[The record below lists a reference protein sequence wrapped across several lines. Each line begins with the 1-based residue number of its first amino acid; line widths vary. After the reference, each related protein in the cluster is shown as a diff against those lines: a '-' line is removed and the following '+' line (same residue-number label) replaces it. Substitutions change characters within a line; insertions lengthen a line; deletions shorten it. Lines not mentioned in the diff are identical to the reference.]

1 MTPVTEL
8 SDRATVLILQELAE
22 DLTRPAEITTPE
34 EAWLA
39 ISAVLAAGGHDDA
52 IARPESADEALAA
65 ARRLLDHVAADGDV
79 APVVEPLI
87 EDPPAD
93 EQLAV
98 ETVVVTVVVVAA
110 AIAFLQTKISFKVQ
124 RDEKGTRVDF
134 EVLKKSTSDSV
145 LHKLI
150 DVLADVFR
158 SGQQ

>member
-1 MTPVTEL
+1 MTEL
-8 SDRATVLILQELAE
+8 SDRATVLVLQELAE

-34 EAWLA
+34 EAWLGINA
-39 ISAVLAAGGHDDA
+39 LLAAGGHDDT
-52 IARPESADEALAA
+52 ISLPESPEQALAA
-65 ARRLLDHVAADGDV
+65 ARRLLDHAAQDSDV

-93 EQLAV
+93 DQLAA
-98 ETVVVTVVVVAA
+98 ETAVVMVVVVAA
-110 AIAFLQTKISFKVQ
+110 AIAFLQTKVSFKVQ

-134 EVLKKSTSDSV
+134 ELLKKSTSDSV

-158 SGQQ
+158 SGHQ